1 MKKIGYIKEFYGEF
15 AKKIFTGLLV
25 IYFNTGYNKGNY
37 VSFTGG
43 VIVQIDAKLPKDKR
57 ILLAAEEIFARYGY
71 EKATLDSII
80 ALADVGKGT
89 VYKYFGNK
97 EQLFYKLVS
106 EKNVPFV
113 ESLQSSVADKSEME
127 NKLIAYFAV
136 MVEFYHTNSAL
147 WQIIYFEMLNDS
159 YCRLIFD
166 ENDNPKVVSRYSEDL
181 VSDESKERF
190 LRYNELIISEFNILK
205 KIVADGMEQKLLKQ
219 GNARVSTSHLFFGVA
234 MGIFHHIHQ
243 MEKTMS
249 YEDMAKIIVDRFLY
263 GEAR

>member
-1 MKKIGYIKEFYGEF
+1 M
-15 AKKIFTGLLV
+15 
-25 IYFNTGYNKGNY
+25 
-37 VSFTGG
+37 
-43 VIVQIDAKLPKDKR
+43 QIDVKLPKETR
-57 ILLAAEEIFARYGY
+57 IKLAAEEIFSKYGY

-97 EQLFYKLVS
+97 EQLFYKLVA
-106 EKNVPFV
+106 EKNIPFV
-113 ESLQSSVADKSEME
+113 EALQQAVDAE
-127 NKLIAYFAV
+127 NELESKLIAYFTV
-136 MVEFYHTNSAL
+136 LVEFYHKNSAL

-166 ENDNPKVVSRYSEDL
+166 EDDKPTVVSRYSEDSL
-181 VSDESKERF
+181 TDEAKERY
-190 LRYNELIISEFNILK
+190 LRYHSLIISEFEILK
-205 KIVADGMEQKLLKQ
+205 NIVVDGMNRKELKQ
-219 GNARVSTSHLFFGVA
+219 GNPRVSASHLFFGVA

-249 YEDMAKIIVDRFLY
+249 YEAMAKIIVDRFLF

>member
-1 MKKIGYIKEFYGEF
+1 M
-15 AKKIFTGLLV
+15 
-25 IYFNTGYNKGNY
+25 
-37 VSFTGG
+37 
-43 VIVQIDAKLPKDKR
+43 QINAKLPKAER
-57 ILLAAEEIFARYGY
+57 IKLAAEEIFSKYGY

-97 EQLFYKLVS
+97 EQLFYKLVV
-106 EKNVPFV
+106 EKNEPFV
-113 ESLQSSVADKSEME
+113 MDLQQAVEAKDGLESR
-127 NKLIAYFAV
+127 LIVYFTV
-136 MVEFYHTNSAL
+136 LVEFYHKNSAL

-166 ENDNPKVVSRYSEDL
+166 EDDKPTVVSRYSEDSL
-181 VSDESKERF
+181 TDEAKERY
-190 LRYNELIISEFNILK
+190 LRYHSLIISEFEILK
-205 KIVADGMEQKLLKQ
+205 NIVVDGMNRKELKQ
-219 GNARVSTSHLFFGVA
+219 GNPRVSASHLFFGVA

-249 YEDMAKIIVDRFLY
+249 YEAMAKIIVDRFLF